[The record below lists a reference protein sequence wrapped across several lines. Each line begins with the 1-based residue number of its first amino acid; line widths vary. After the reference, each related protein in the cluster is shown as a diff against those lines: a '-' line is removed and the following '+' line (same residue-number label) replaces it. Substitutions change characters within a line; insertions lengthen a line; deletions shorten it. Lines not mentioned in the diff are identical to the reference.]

1 MIHGP
6 RPLSITL
13 LIFAGFVLVPLP
25 TELPSASPGEN
36 SVRGIN
42 TVRRSAAHDVS
53 PTLASLELLQTEKYA
68 SQDGPGRG
76 KGTVSLEARPTQ
88 STSAAVEQTK
98 QGTKTP
104 PQIAASFD
112 GLGEGFRGPQ
122 GTAAARNPSDNS
134 LAVGPDHIVQTVN
147 SRMAIFTK
155 KGARFDTTGKVLY
168 GPVATGNVFKGFGDF
183 GDLNNGDAVVRYD
196 QLADR
201 WLVVMPIFRRLPFK
215 KNDPP
220 GKSGGPVQLSLRAVE
235 GQPGAAQPLHQP
247 TGEKGAGQAGGPG
260 RRGARGEGSYAM
272 CYAVSTS
279 SDPLGSYYRYIFER
293 PLFPDYPRPAV
304 WPDGYYVTSSTSDD
318 LIQRQA
324 YVVERARML
333 QGKDAAEQGFILDD
347 VNFLLNSDLDGKQ
360 LPPVGAPNILMATG
374 GAQLKKVVDDD
385 GIYYWKYH
393 VDWADPSKS
402 KLEGPVKIP
411 VASYH
416 YLGEGQ
422 LTKCVPQPGT
432 TQRLDVQGDKL
443 MARLVYRRIDDGES
457 IVGAHSVKTAAGGG
471 GIRWYEFRLD
481 RERNVSLRQQGTYAP
496 DEFYR
501 WMPSPAIDA
510 AGNIGIGYSF
520 GGTPNF
526 PGQRF
531 AGRLANDPLGV
542 LTLREAVLAEGE
554 AAQTST
560 NRWQDYSQT
569 AIDPAD
575 DRTMW
580 YVGDYLKKGTTT
592 YATRIGA
599 FRIQEDEPKVTYVP
613 EAVIKKFNL
622 DTTFYKKHVDY
633 RGFSILSSAK
643 VSDAGLL
650 EARYLIDKLL
660 GDRPDI
666 LQAMINRGCR
676 FMVMA
681 PTEMTTDVPEQRHM
695 KNDPKTDWDKR
706 ARGLGGKLSSCGEE
720 NLLNLKGD
728 RYRKEN
734 ILIHEFNHAIHQQ
747 GLRKIDPT
755 FDERLRKTY
764 QAAMA
769 KGLWKGMYSATD
781 RGEYWAEGVQAYFD
795 CMRPQFGA
803 NTREKLEK
811 YDEGLFKL
819 VDEVYKQ
826 SKFRYVRYDQ
836 RKPPAAQQD
845 PAKAER

>member
-1 MIHGP
+1 
-6 RPLSITL
+6 
-13 LIFAGFVLVPLP
+13 
-25 TELPSASPGEN
+25 
-36 SVRGIN
+36 
-42 TVRRSAAHDVS
+42 
-53 PTLASLELLQTEKYA
+53 
-68 SQDGPGRG
+68 
-76 KGTVSLEARPTQ
+76 
-88 STSAAVEQTK
+88 
-98 QGTKTP
+98 
-104 PQIAASFD
+104 
-112 GLGEGFRGPQ
+112 
-122 GTAAARNPSDNS
+122 
-134 LAVGPDHIVQTVN
+134 
-147 SRMAIFTK
+147 
-155 KGARFDTTGKVLY
+155 
-168 GPVATGNVFKGFGDF
+168 
-183 GDLNNGDAVVRYD
+183 
-196 QLADR
+196 
-201 WLVVMPIFRRLPFK
+201 
-215 KNDPP
+215 
-220 GKSGGPVQLSLRAVE
+220 
-235 GQPGAAQPLHQP
+235 
-247 TGEKGAGQAGGPG
+247 
-260 RRGARGEGSYAM
+260 M

-324 YVVERARML
+324 YVVDRARML
-333 QGKDAAEQGFILDD
+333 RGEDAVEQGFILDG
-347 VNFLLNSDLDGKQ
+347 VNFLLNADLDGKQ
-360 LPPVGAPNILMATG
+360 LPPAGAPSILMATG
-374 GAQLKKVVDDD
+374 GAQLRKVVEDD

-402 KLEGPVKIP
+402 KLDGPVKIP
-411 VASYH
+411 VAHYH

-432 TQRLDVQGDKL
+432 TQRLDAQGDKL
-443 MARLVYRRIDDGES
+443 MARLIYRRIGDCECM
-457 IVGAHSVKTAAGGG
+457 VGAHSVKTAAGGG

-481 RERNVSLRQQGTYAP
+481 RERNVTLRQQGTFAP

-501 WMPSPAIDA
+501 WMPCPAVDA

-531 AGRLANDPLGV
+531 AGRLADDPLGV
-542 LTLREAVLAEGE
+542 LTLREAVLAKGE
-554 AAQTST
+554 APQTST
-560 NRWQDYSQT
+560 YRWQDYSQT
-569 AIDPAD
+569 AIDPVD

-599 FRIQEDEPKVTYVP
+599 FRFQENEPKVTDVP

-633 RGFSILSSAK
+633 KGFSILSSVK
-643 VSDAGLL
+643 VSDAALL

-666 LQAMINRGCR
+666 LQALIKRGCR

-681 PTEMTTDVPEQRHM
+681 PTEMTTDVPEQRHL
-695 KNDPKTDWDKR
+695 KNDPKTNWDKR
-706 ARGLGGKLSSCGEE
+706 ARGLGDKLSSCGEE

-728 RYRKEN
+728 RYRREN
-734 ILIHEFNHAIHQQ
+734 ILIHEFNHAVHQQ
-747 GLRKIDPT
+747 GLREIDPT
-755 FDERLRKTY
+755 FDDRLKKTY
-764 QAAMA
+764 LAAMA

-781 RGEYWAEGVQAYFD
+781 RNEYWTEGVQAYFD

-811 YDEGLFKL
+811 YDNDLFKL
-819 VDEVYKQ
+819 VDEVYRQ

-836 RKPPAAQQD
+836 RNPAAKPGQ
-845 PAKAER
+845 AER